1 MRTTK
6 NSPLQR
12 EREFKSEDMVWTRI
26 YYGREVMERI
36 LDTIDVKR
44 ALHQRFFI
52 RYTLRAAMAG
62 VIICLMYIF
71 AYGIKTDLGRDFN
84 PALAKYLMSLNF
96 SMALAFIYFTNSELL
111 TSNFMY
117 FTVGRYYGKVSWSDT
132 MKIWS
137 LCLLGN
143 VLGIVFVAI
152 LVWSCGMLSDAVV
165 ENLVHTVNDKTV
177 QSGAWLI
184 FVKAVFANYFI
195 NVSVI
200 VAMQLTE
207 HLAKIVVL
215 MMGVIIFAYMGFEHV
230 VANSALFVMAFLEQP
245 ESVNVLQVG
254 KNFLCFLDRQLCG
267 RRVSDRTVLRL
278 PERPPTGRFSSQ
290 GLIPDVSIT
299 APIDGPPGQRLRY
312 AERPRPQDS
321 RANAC
326 AAV

>member
-1 MRTTK
+1 MKKRMQTT
-6 NSPLQR
+6 NDSPLQK

-26 YYGREVMERI
+26 FYGREVMERI
-36 LDTIDVKR
+36 LETIDVKR

-84 PALAKYLMSLNF
+84 PALSKYLMSLNF

-117 FTVGRYYGKVSWSDT
+117 FTVGRYYGKVNWGET
-132 MKIWS
+132 MKIWG

-143 VLGIVFVAI
+143 ILGIVFVAI

-177 QSGAWLI
+177 KSGAWLI

-200 VAMQLTE
+200 VAMQLKE

-245 ESVNVLQVG
+245 ESVNLLEVN
-254 KNFLCFLDRQLCG
+254 KNFLFSLLGNYVGGGLVIGLFYAYLNDH
-267 RRVSDRTVLRL
+267 
-278 PERPPTGRFSSQ
+278 RP
-290 GLIPDVSIT
+290 
-299 APIDGPPGQRLRY
+299 
-312 AERPRPQDS
+312 
-321 RANAC
+321 
-326 AAV
+326 

>member
-1 MRTTK
+1 MKKSMQTTK
-6 NSPLQR
+6 DSPLQK

-26 YYGREVMERI
+26 FYGREVMERI

-84 PALAKYLMSLNF
+84 PALSKYLMSLNF

-117 FTVGRYYGKVSWSDT
+117 FTVGRYYGKVSWGET
-132 MKIWS
+132 MKIWG

-143 VLGIVFVAI
+143 ILGIVFVAI

-177 QSGAWLI
+177 KSGAWLI

-200 VAMQLTE
+200 VAMQLKE
-207 HLAKIVVL
+207 HLAKIVML

-245 ESVNVLQVG
+245 ESVNLLEVN
-254 KNFLCFLDRQLCG
+254 KNFLFSLLGNYVGGGLVIGLFYAYLNDH
-267 RRVSDRTVLRL
+267 
-278 PERPPTGRFSSQ
+278 RP
-290 GLIPDVSIT
+290 
-299 APIDGPPGQRLRY
+299 
-312 AERPRPQDS
+312 
-321 RANAC
+321 
-326 AAV
+326 